1 MVICIVALVVFSIM
15 GIFSIGYR
23 KLAKEAF
30 DCTFRMIT
38 FRPCRSTLDERIR
51 ARLTSKL
58 MKTPPLAK
66 FIYKN
71 FKTLSWMFVII
82 FFASLGYSSHG
93 IYNLIVHGTC
103 TPGSDNCPF
112 ATDDPVCGCEEICH
126 CGEDNCTSPD
136 YKACKGNCT
145 CQKEVC
151 GIKE

>member
-1 MVICIVALVVFSIM
+1 MVICIVALVVFSIL
-15 GIFSIGYR
+15 GIFSVGYR

-71 FKTLSWMFVII
+71 FKTLSWIFVIV
-82 FFASLGYSSHG
+82 FFVSLGYSAYG

-112 ATDDPVCGCEEICH
+112 AAHPDCGCIGVCQCANTTCESSGYE
-126 CGEDNCTSPD
+126 
-136 YKACKGNCT
+136 ACKGNCT

-151 GIKE
+151 SIKE